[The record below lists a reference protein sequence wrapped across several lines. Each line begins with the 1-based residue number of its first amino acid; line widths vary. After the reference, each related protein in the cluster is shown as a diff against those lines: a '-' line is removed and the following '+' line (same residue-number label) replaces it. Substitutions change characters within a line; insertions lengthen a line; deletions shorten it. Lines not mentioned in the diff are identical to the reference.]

1 LKKRSEAEYN
11 PESFFN
17 SSSPTITCDIIKP
30 VPLVSGSDFFIS
42 GVDNI
47 ENNVKTILNITFSI
61 SYDIDKLGQ
70 EFECLI

>member
-30 VPLVSGSDFFIS
+30 VPLGCGSDFCIS
-42 GVDNI
+42 GVDNT
-47 ENNVKTILNITFSI
+47 EKNVMTILNIIFSV
-61 SYDIDKLGQ
+61 SYDIEKN
-70 EFECLI
+70 

>member
-1 LKKRSEAEYN
+1 
-11 PESFFN
+11 
-17 SSSPTITCDIIKP
+17 
-30 VPLVSGSDFFIS
+30 VSGSDFFIS